1 VKILTAVAIPL
12 MLTTN
17 LVWAQTAS
25 TASSKSSG
33 PDRKTD
39 QVHRKM
45 VDQANASVLRAKTR
59 VEKDP
64 NRPIFHLQPPALWN
78 NDPNGPIFYHGT
90 YHLFCQH
97 NPYGDDWGHMHW
109 GHFKSKD
116 LIHWEHMP
124 IALAPSEDLG
134 EEHCF
139 SGCATVTKK
148 GQVMV
153 IYTSI
158 GKRLPEQWAA
168 VPEDDELS
176 RWRKHP
182 ANPILTEKLHGDTK
196 VHEWRDPF
204 VFESNGRTYMVCGG
218 NLNAGQGG
226 QAVVNV
232 YAAENDDLTAWKYLG
247 VLFTH
252 PDKDV
257 KNIECPLFFPLEGK
271 WVLIVSQGRPVQYFV
286 GELDTKTMRFK
297 AKKRGVMDH
306 GSYYA
311 PNCMVDAKGR
321 RVLWGWVQDF
331 PKGKGWNGCL
341 TLPRWLRIAH
351 DLTLLQDPIPE
362 MEKLRGQG
370 HVYDDPSV
378 TDEKVLTEKGDAL
391 EIYATLERGTA
402 EEVGLKLR
410 RSADGK
416 KAITI
421 SFNGK
426 KLHVAGL
433 DVPFTPDFGGGVV
446 GLHIF
451 MDHSVLEVYAGRR
464 RPWITRVVNAAP
476 EDQGVAV
483 FARGGK
489 AQFETLRTWQ
499 VKSIWKDVGQ

>member
-1 VKILTAVAIPL
+1 ARSCYRKQGANVMGRIALLAILVAGRLSPGEG
-12 MLTTN
+12 
-17 LVWAQTAS
+17 AGQEA
-25 TASSKSSG
+25 

-39 QVHRKM
+39 LLHRKM
-45 VDQANASVLRAKTR
+45 VDQANASVDQARKR

-64 NRPIFHLQPPALWN
+64 ARPIYHLQPPALWS
-78 NDPNGPIFYHGT
+78 NDPNGPIFYQGT
-90 YHLFCQH
+90 YHLFYQH

-116 LIHWEHMP
+116 LAHWEHMP

-139 SGCATVTKK
+139 SGCAVVTKN
-148 GQVMV
+148 GRVML

-182 ANPILTEKLHGDTK
+182 ANPILTEKLHGSTK

-286 GELDTKTMRFK
+286 GELDTNTMGFK
-297 AKKRGVMDH
+297 AKKRGVMDD
-306 GSYYA
+306 GSYDS
-311 PNCMVDAKGR
+311 PKCMVDAKGR
-321 RVLWGWVQDF
+321 RVLWG
-331 PKGKGWNGCL
+331 
-341 TLPRWLRIAH
+341 
-351 DLTLLQDPIPE
+351 
-362 MEKLRGQG
+362 
-370 HVYDDPSV
+370 
-378 TDEKVLTEKGDAL
+378 
-391 EIYATLERGTA
+391 
-402 EEVGLKLR
+402 
-410 RSADGK
+410 
-416 KAITI
+416 
-421 SFNGK
+421 
-426 KLHVAGL
+426 
-433 DVPFTPDFGGGVV
+433 
-446 GLHIF
+446 
-451 MDHSVLEVYAGRR
+451 
-464 RPWITRVVNAAP
+464 
-476 EDQGVAV
+476 
-483 FARGGK
+483 
-489 AQFETLRTWQ
+489 
-499 VKSIWKDVGQ
+499 